1 MGFHNFIIAFPFNMR
16 ILDDF
21 GSLGRSSVSTA
32 TSGWLCETGEIPN
45 FGEYIVY
52 PCISHFQPH
61 KFHHFLPIKAQVI
74 PSSSPFQSR
83 ESRPSR
89 TFANP
94 IGDTHPA
101 VLHEVACAMAS
112 TSAPHR
118 TVEKPCGCGCTEC
131 VLTYL
136 GLGGFCRFDIALQCS
151 CNPLNG

>member
-1 MGFHNFIIAFPFNMR
+1 MVAFASFFYLGVFHNWGSTFHHRFPIQHEN
-16 ILDDF
+16 F
-21 GSLGRSSVSTA
+21 GMTLGRSSVSTA

-74 PSSSPFQSR
+74 PSSSPCQSR

-136 GLGGFCRFDIALQCS
+136 GLGGLLSF
-151 CNPLNG
+151 